1 MIKRNFQKET
11 IWVLIYCAP
20 KFRTVYLV
28 KLPVL
33 GLQWEPKILVL
44 APSVL
49 VLHGFTYLHTKA
61 GSWARLYIHALENGA
76 NLLAAANCR
85 RYDVSS
91 AQSLY
96 PKSS

>member
-1 MIKRNFQKET
+1 MGGCDDAL
-11 IWVLIYCAP
+11 LIYCAP
-20 KFRTVYLV
+20 KFSTVYLGTT
-28 KLPVL
+28 VL
-33 GLQWEPKILVL
+33 GLQQAPKNSVL